1 MTVDECTRKQVCNG
15 GGGIFHKMDR
25 DEASSQH
32 SSSGTEE
39 IFMAKHNMPFWS
51 AQRDSRQ
58 RQAIRL
64 PDIQI
69 FLPSDGGRSSFCII
83 ISRSVQRSSGKS
95 ECIDIHSHKED
106 TRESVERQMG
116 RRIAESSM
124 EPQYFHLQS
133 YKIHPLKLLYG
144 EEPVTPEEIKLPST
158 RTKTQAMYRLSEAKC
173 KDLLE
178 LERMKAV
185 KNLQSYQSEI
195 RAWRDKKVKLKHI
208 EPGHLVLL

>member
-1 MTVDECTRKQVCNG
+1 MNAQGNKYAVVAVEYFTRWIETKPLVNTAVAGLKRFFWQNIICHFGVPKEIVDNAKQFDCHIFKYFCHRMGVEAAFASLYHAPSNG
-15 GGGIFHKMDR
+15 AVEKANAF
-25 DEASSQH
+25 
-32 SSSGTEE
+32 
-39 IFMAKHNMPFWS
+39 
-51 AQRDSRQ
+51 
-58 RQAIRL
+58 
-64 PDIQI
+64 
-69 FLPSDGGRSSFCII
+69 
-83 ISRSVQRSSGKS
+83 
-95 ECIDIHSHKED
+95 DIHSHKED